1 MYKNDGSL
9 YAFLVTI
16 AKRIEILMSLR
27 FIFLTVRF
35 LYLYAHAQLKS
46 WNFKKLKIFSEQLLH
61 FNFLHSCMVCTHF
74 YAFQVQALLI
84 VLFFFCIYTHAQSR
98 ILKFKGFRAS
108 ATQTRHTVA
117 STSINIIKKMY
128 GYSIKMFWYSE
139 VDSVCTRTMGAC
151 THF

>member
-1 MYKNDGSL
+1 M
-9 YAFLVTI
+9 TI
-16 AKRIEILMSLR
+16 ANKNWHLIPFLLHFWLPYS
-27 FIFLTVRF
+27 IFT
-35 LYLYAHAQLKS
+35 HARLKS

-74 YAFQVQALLI
+74 YAFLCFFFDCP
-84 VLFFFCIYTHAQSR
+84 FFFCIYTHAQSR

-151 THF
+151 THFFTFQVHR